1 MLGFTLD
8 TDGLGCDAY
17 EFSAAV
23 SAEGVPMSGPYMG
36 TGRDGPLYRNPVY
49 AEARMFGASR
59 YPLDYGR
66 DRPVD
71 YRLVE
76 CPYGEELMGRGVG
89 IAMKASFTEED
100 VGDIIQ
106 SIRKVA
112 DHYRR

>member
-1 MLGFTLD
+1 M
-8 TDGLGCDAY
+8 
-17 EFSAAV
+17 E
-23 SAEGVPMSGPYMG
+23 
-36 TGRDGPLYRNPVY
+36 
-49 AEARMFGASR
+49 
-59 YPLDYGR
+59 
-66 DRPVD
+66 

-106 SIRKVA
+106 AIRKVA